1 AAGTPLRSGATAATP
16 PLPRRPL
23 AAAAPRP
30 ARGTTAPPSPP
41 RTGRYAR
48 AAGTR
53 QWGGADRTARAAPA
67 AQQSCPSSRAPTRP
81 AHPVPSPLRCVTV
94 PSRSRGRRRTMRPA
108 GRAPR
113 ARRGPNAR
121 AGDSPDRAAPSE
133 TDKPL
138 PAPCETRSEEHTSEL
153 QSLRHLVCRLL
164 LEKKK
169 STRVADRKLRAS

>member
-1 AAGTPLRSGATAATP
+1 APRAGRCGATPPPPVARTAHASNRLRSARRESLLAPRADGTPAGCRATGSAASRVSRAAGTPLRSGATAATP

-53 QWGGADRTARAAPA
+53 
-67 AQQSCPSSRAPTRP
+67 
-81 AHPVPSPLRCVTV
+81 
-94 PSRSRGRRRTMRPA
+94 
-108 GRAPR
+108 
-113 ARRGPNAR
+113 
-121 AGDSPDRAAPSE
+121 
-133 TDKPL
+133 
-138 PAPCETRSEEHTSEL
+138 SEEHTSEL
-153 QSLRHLVCRLL
+153 QSPYDLVYRLL

-169 STRVADRKLRAS
+169 KHN